1 MIAFVAIQSILEKGK
16 WAMLSSRTILEEW
29 PDIVIP
35 PPPAW
40 EAVSLPTEG
49 TALLVLDLQRQNCS
63 EERRPR
69 CVASLSGVAGLLGE
83 ARRRG
88 VLVIYT
94 LTRGASRED
103 VRPEVA
109 PLPSEPAVAS
119 GVDKFYQTDLEALLR
134 AAHIETVLLVGTSA
148 HGAVLYTAT
157 AAALRG
163 FRVVVPVDGMSAED
177 PFAELYTAW
186 HLANA
191 PGTRGR
197 VTLTKL
203 AAIHFAET
211 QEGR

>member
-1 MIAFVAIQSILEKGK
+1 MTP
-16 WAMLSSRTILEEW
+16 SSKTILEEW
-29 PDIVIP
+29 PSVAIP

-40 EAVSLPTEG
+40 EPVSLPAKG
-49 TALLVLDLQRQNCS
+49 TALLVLDLQNQNCS
-63 EERRPR
+63 LERRPR
-69 CVASLSGVAGLLGE
+69 CVATLQGVAHLLDQ
-83 ARRRG
+83 ARTMG
-88 VLVIYT
+88 ATVIYS

-109 PLPSEPAVAS
+109 PLTSEPAVAS
-119 GVDKFYQTDLEALLR
+119 GVDKFYNTQLEALLR
-134 AAHIETVLLVGTSA
+134 ERGIETVIIVGTSA
-148 HGAVLYTAT
+148 HGAVLHTAT
-157 AAALRG
+157 AAALRE

-203 AAIHFAET
+203 AAIHFIET
-211 QEGR
+211 EEGS

>member
-1 MIAFVAIQSILEKGK
+1 MCSLP
-16 WAMLSSRTILEEW
+16 TIFEEW
-29 PDIVIP
+29 AAIPIP
-35 PPPAW
+35 PPPPW
-40 EAVSLPTEG
+40 EPITLPSRG

-69 CVASLSGVAGLLGE
+69 CVARLQGVARLLAE
-83 ARRRG
+83 ARGRG
-88 VLVIYT
+88 LAVIYT
-94 LTRGASRED
+94 LTRGATRDD

-119 GVDKFYQTDLEALLR
+119 GVDKFYNTELETLLR
-134 AAHIETVLLVGTSA
+134 ERNIETVILVGTSA
-148 HGAVLYTAT
+148 HGAVLHTAT

-203 AAIHFAET
+203 ADLHIA
-211 QEGR
+211 